1 MSINKSS
8 IFKFTNS
15 AGAAFEVQAPAGTT
29 YDAALAVFNQQ
40 LRTGGLTGVPVGG
53 LVNAVTQTEGG
64 LAAAASQISPAA
76 VSLAAEI
83 GNNIKL
89 PNQVG
94 VPPQTAITVSEFLN
108 TGVSSQ
114 TVGSVSTA
122 QVQGLVA
129 TTAAVVNQ
137 SSNVITTTNG
147 LGTYGLTADQLQT
160 AGLIKPGIADQVKQ
174 DPANAVSI
182 LSSPTSWTGKQGA
195 TDIQTILDDVN
206 LQTSTQQNLMS
217 NSYEQLKQNGTLNGN
232 ESADAVGPL
241 VNAATKYGVEPT
253 TQWLNN
259 NAPANVSSLISNF
272 VNSSTYGSTF
282 GVKNQNIAVGIGA
295 LSLGVVIAKGYVN
308 TVNRQSLNQATTA
321 VIGNPKIPTPN
332 FPSAG
337 ASTSRISDSAAQ
349 SAVTT
354 AVAALSS
361 VSPAQAIAAVNQE
374 IVRSG
379 GSPISVGYGG
389 ILRSADGSP
398 VLSGDGRPVTVG
410 GDSPTLGS
418 GITSADKAAMFG
430 GTGGGVGTGFG
441 AVAGTGQN
449 ATPSPAAGSIGQQLT
464 RSLSSLVQA
473 AKENPN
479 VTKAVLSS
487 LGLPGVAIGLALSL
501 AKNVAPAVAP
511 ATDQSAA
518 ETARL
523 AAAEANAWAN
533 EASAENSV
541 VPSSE
546 QKSADA
552 AQFGG
557 GDGPDGNGPPGSY
570 SNSLRDSPNDPSGG
584 GEGPP

>member
-1 MSINKSS
+1 MSINNVS

-29 YDAALAVFNQQ
+29 YDQALAVFNQQ
-40 LRTGGLTGVPVGG
+40 LNTGGLTGVPVGG

-64 LAAAASQISPAA
+64 LATAASQITPQSAA
-76 VSLAAEI
+76 LADQI

-89 PNQVG
+89 PNQIG
-94 VPPQTAITVSEFLN
+94 VPPPTAITVSEFLN
-108 TGVSSQ
+108 TSVSSQ

-137 SSNVITTTNG
+137 PANVVTATSG

-195 TDIQTILDDVN
+195 TDIQTILNDVN
-206 LQTSTQQNLMS
+206 LQTATQQNLMS

-232 ESADAVGPL
+232 ESANDVGPL

-259 NAPANVSSLISNF
+259 KAPANITTQISNF

-321 VIGNPKIPTPN
+321 VIGNPKIPSPN

-337 ASTSRISDSAAQ
+337 GSTNRISDSAAQ

-374 IVRSG
+374 ITRSG

-389 ILRSADGSP
+389 ILRTADGSP
-398 VLSGDGRPVTVG
+398 VLGGDGRPVTVG
-410 GDSPTLGS
+410 SENTTLGS
-418 GITSADKAAMFG
+418 GITSADKASMFSG
-430 GTGGGVGTGFG
+430 AATAGVTS
-441 AVAGTGQN
+441 TGQN
-449 ATPSPAAGSIGQQLT
+449 ATPAATGSF
-464 RSLSSLVQA
+464 SLSTAVSSLAQA
-473 AKENPN
+473 AKENP
-479 VTKAVLSS
+479 KAVAAA
-487 LGLPGVAIGLALSL
+487 LGFLGPIGFVAGLALKAAATL
-501 AKNVAPAVAP
+501 APPVAP
-511 ATDQSAA
+511 ATDESAA

-523 AAAEANAWAN
+523 AALEAAAWAK
-533 EASAENSV
+533 EAAAENAA

-552 AQFGG
+552 AQFS
-557 GDGPDGNGPPGSY
+557 GPAADSDGSY
-570 SNSLRDSPNDPSGG
+570 SNSLRDSPSDPSGG
-584 GEGPP
+584 GDGPP

>member
-8 IFKFTNS
+8 IWKFTNS

-29 YDAALAVFNQQ
+29 YDTALAVFNQQ
-40 LRTGGLTGVPVGG
+40 LRTGGLIGVPVGG

-94 VPPQTAITVSEFLN
+94 VPPQTAITVSQFLN
-108 TGVSSQ
+108 TGVNSQ
-114 TVGSVSTA
+114 TVGSVSSA

-129 TTAAVVNQ
+129 TTAAEVNQ

-259 NAPANVSSLISNF
+259 NAPANITTQISNF

-337 ASTSRISDSAAQ
+337 ASTNRISDSAAQ

-374 IVRSG
+374 ITRSG

-389 ILRSADGSP
+389 ILRTADGSP
-398 VLSGDGRPVTVG
+398 VLSGDGKPVTVG
-410 GDSPTLGS
+410 GENTTLGS

-430 GTGGGVGTGFG
+430 GAAGGTV
-441 AVAGTGQN
+441 VGTGQN
-449 ATPSPAAGSIGQQLT
+449 ATPAAGSIGQ
-464 RSLSSLVQA
+464 SLSQAVSSL
-473 AKENPN
+473 
-479 VTKAVLSS
+479 TKAVKDNPKAVAAA
-487 LGLPGVAIGLALSL
+487 LGFLGPVGFIAGLVLKATTT
-501 AKNVAPAVAP
+501 VAPAVAP
-511 ATDQSAA
+511 PATDSFPSAA
-518 ETARL
+518 DF
-523 AAAEANAWAN
+523 EATDWSK

-557 GDGPDGNGPPGSY
+557 PSPDGNGAEGSY
-570 SNSLRDSPNDPSGG
+570 SNSLRDAPNDPSGG

>member
-1 MSINKSS
+1 MSVNKSS
-8 IFKFTNS
+8 IWKFTNS
-15 AGAAFEVQAPAGTT
+15 AGAAFEVQAPAGTS
-29 YDAALAVFNQQ
+29 YDTALAVFNQQ
-40 LRTGGLTGVPVGG
+40 LRTGGLIGVPVGG

-64 LAAAASQISPAA
+64 LTTAASQISPAA
-76 VSLAAEI
+76 VSLAAQI

-137 SSNVITTTNG
+137 SANVITATNG
-147 LGTYGLTADQLQT
+147 LGTYGLTAEQLQT

-232 ESADAVGPL
+232 ESAESVGPL

-259 NAPANVSSLISNF
+259 NAPANITTQISNF

-308 TVNRQSLNQATTA
+308 TVNRQNLNQATTA

-337 ASTSRISDSAAQ
+337 ASTSRISDSAVQ

-374 IVRSG
+374 ITRSG

-389 ILRSADGSP
+389 ILRTADGSP
-398 VLSGDGRPVTVG
+398 VLSGDGKPVTVG
-410 GDSPTLGS
+410 GENTTLGS

-430 GTGGGVGTGFG
+430 GAAGGT
-441 AVAGTGQN
+441 VAGTGQN
-449 ATPSPAAGSIGQQLT
+449 ATPAAGSIGQ
-464 RSLSSLVQA
+464 SLSQAVSSLAKA

-479 VTKAVLSS
+479 FTKVA
-487 LGLPGVAIGLALSL
+487 LGLLGPAGFVLGLAL
-501 AKNVAPAVAP
+501 KVTTTVAPAVAP
-511 ATDQSAA
+511 TTTDSFPSAADFEATDWSKEA
-518 ETARL
+518 E
-523 AAAEANAWAN
+523 
-533 EASAENSV
+533 AENSV

-557 GDGPDGNGPPGSY
+557 PGPDGNGAEGSY
-570 SNSLRDSPNDPSGG
+570 SNSLRDSPSDSDPSGG
-584 GEGPP
+584 GDGPP

>member
-1 MSINKSS
+1 MS

-15 AGAAFEVQAPAGTT
+15 SGAAFEVQAPAGTS
-29 YDAALAVFNQQ
+29 YDDALAVFNQQ
-40 LRTGGLTGVPVGG
+40 YKTGGLTGVPVGG

-64 LAAAASQISPAA
+64 LAAAASQISKQA
-76 VSLAAEI
+76 LALAKQI

-94 VPPQTAITVSEFLN
+94 VPPQTAITVSDFVN

-122 QVQGLVA
+122 QIQGLVA
-129 TTAAVVNQ
+129 TTAAVVDQ
-137 SSNVITTTNG
+137 SSNVITATNG
-147 LGTYGLTADQLQT
+147 LGTYGLTADQLQL

-206 LQTSTQQNLMS
+206 LQTATQQNLMS

-232 ESADAVGPL
+232 ESAEAVGPL

-259 NAPANVSSLISNF
+259 NAPANITTQISNF

-282 GVKNQNIAVGIGA
+282 GVKNQNIAAGIGA

-332 FPSAG
+332 FPSSG
-337 ASTSRISDSAAQ
+337 SSTAKTSDSSAQ

-374 IVRSG
+374 ITRSG

-389 ILRSADGSP
+389 VLRTADGSP
-398 VLSGDGRPVTVG
+398 VLGSNGTPVTVG
-410 GDSPTLGS
+410 SESPTLGS

-430 GTGGGVGTGFG
+430 GTSFG
-441 AVAGTGQN
+441 AVTGTGQN
-449 ATPSPAAGSIGQQLT
+449 ATPAAGSIGQ
-464 RSLSSLVQA
+464 SLSRAVSSLTQA
-473 AKENPN
+473 AKDNP
-479 VTKAVLSS
+479 KAVAAA
-487 LGLPGVAIGLALSL
+487 LGFLGPLGFIAGLAFK
-501 AKNVAPAVAP
+501 ATTTVAPAVAP
-511 ATDQSAA
+511 VPNAFPSAADFEATDWSK
-518 ETARL
+518 
-523 AAAEANAWAN
+523 EAT
-533 EASAENSV
+533 AENSA

-557 GDGPDGNGPPGSY
+557 SEGADSNGAY
-570 SNSLRDSPNDPSGG
+570 SNSLSRSDPDPSGG
-584 GEGPP
+584 GDGPP

>member
-40 LRTGGLTGVPVGG
+40 LKTGGLIGVPVGG

-108 TGVSSQ
+108 TGVNSQ
-114 TVGSVSTA
+114 TVGSVSSA

-129 TTAAVVNQ
+129 TTAAEVNQ

-232 ESADAVGPL
+232 ESAEAVGPL

-259 NAPANVSSLISNF
+259 NAPANITTQISNF

-337 ASTSRISDSAAQ
+337 ASTNRISDSAAQ

-374 IVRSG
+374 ITRSG

-389 ILRSADGSP
+389 ILRTADGSP
-398 VLSGDGRPVTVG
+398 VLGGDGKPVTVG
-410 GDSPTLGS
+410 GENTTLGS
-418 GITSADKAAMFG
+418 GITSADKAAMFSGAAG
-430 GTGGGVGTGFG
+430 GTV
-441 AVAGTGQN
+441 VGTGQN
-449 ATPSPAAGSIGQQLT
+449 ATPAARSISQTLSQ
-464 RSLSSLVQA
+464 SVSSL
-473 AKENPN
+473 
-479 VTKAVLSS
+479 TKAVKDNPKAVAAA
-487 LGLPGVAIGLALSL
+487 LGFLGPIGFVAGLVLKATTT
-501 AKNVAPAVAP
+501 VAPAVAP
-511 ATDQSAA
+511 PATDSFPSAA
-518 ETARL
+518 DF
-523 AAAEANAWAN
+523 EATDWSK
-533 EASAENSV
+533 EATAENSV

-557 GDGPDGNGPPGSY
+557 PSPDGAGAEGSY

>member
-15 AGAAFEVQAPAGTT
+15 SGAAFEVQAPAGTS

-108 TGVSSQ
+108 TGVNSQ
-114 TVGSVSTA
+114 TVGSVSSA

-195 TDIQTILDDVN
+195 TDIQIILDDVN
-206 LQTSTQQNLMS
+206 LQTATQQDLMS

-337 ASTSRISDSAAQ
+337 ASTSRISDSAAE

-361 VSPAQAIAAVNQE
+361 VSPEQAIAAVNQE

-398 VLSGDGRPVTVG
+398 VLGGDGKPVNVG
-410 GDSPTLGS
+410 AASPTLGS

-430 GTGGGVGTGFG
+430 GTGFGVGTGVG

-449 ATPSPAAGSIGQQLT
+449 ATPAAGSIGKTLSQAV
-464 RSLSSLVQA
+464 SSLAKA

-479 VTKAVLSS
+479 FTKVA
-487 LGLPGVAIGLALSL
+487 LGLLGPAGLVLGLAL
-501 AKNVAPAVAP
+501 KVTTTVAPAVAP
-511 ATDQSAA
+511 TPTSGEFPSAADFEATDWAK
-518 ETARL
+518 E
-523 AAAEANAWAN
+523 AEA
-533 EASAENSV
+533 ENTVVPSP

-546 QKSADA
+546 QKTDA

-557 GDGPDGNGPPGSY
+557 PRPDGRGFEGSY
-570 SNSLRDSPNDPSGG
+570 SNSLRDSPPGDGGDSG
-584 GEGPP
+584 P

>member
-1 MSINKSS
+1 MSINTTNTTSVW
-8 IFKFTNS
+8 KFTNS
-15 AGAAFEVQAPAGTT
+15 AGAAFEVQAPAGTS
-29 YDAALAVFNQQ
+29 YDDALAVFNQQ
-40 LRTGGLTGVPVGG
+40 YKTGGLTGVPVGG

-64 LAAAASQISPAA
+64 LAAAASQISPQAL
-76 VSLAAEI
+76 SLAKQI

-89 PNQVG
+89 PNQIG
-94 VPPQTAITVSEFLN
+94 VPPQTAITVSDFLK
-108 TGVSSQ
+108 TGVNSQ
-114 TVGSVSTA
+114 TVGSVSSA

-129 TTAAVVNQ
+129 TTAAVVDQ
-137 SSNVITTTNG
+137 SANVITTTNG

-195 TDIQTILDDVN
+195 TDIQTILNDVG
-206 LQTSTQQNLMS
+206 LQTATQQNLMS

-232 ESADAVGPL
+232 ESAEAVGPL

-259 NAPANVSSLISNF
+259 NAPANITTQISNF
-272 VNSSTYGSTF
+272 INSSTYGSTF
-282 GVKNQNIAVGIGA
+282 GAKNQNIAVGIGA

-321 VIGNPKIPTPN
+321 VIGNPKIPSPN

-337 ASTSRISDSAAQ
+337 GSTNRISDSAAQ

-354 AVAALSS
+354 AVAALGS

-374 IVRSG
+374 ITRSG

-389 ILRSADGSP
+389 ILRTADGSP
-398 VLSGDGRPVTVG
+398 VLGGDGRPVTVG
-410 GDSPTLGS
+410 SENTTLGS
-418 GITSADKAAMFG
+418 GITSADKASMFSG
-430 GTGGGVGTGFG
+430 AATAGVT
-441 AVAGTGQN
+441 GTGQN
-449 ATPSPAAGSIGQQLT
+449 ATPAAGSIGQ
-464 RSLSSLVQA
+464 SLSKAVSSLTQA
-473 AKENPN
+473 AKDNP
-479 VTKAVLSS
+479 KAVAAA
-487 LGLPGVAIGLALSL
+487 LGFLGPIGFVAGLALK
-501 AKNVAPAVAP
+501 ATTTVAPAVAP
-511 ATDQSAA
+511 VPAAFPSAADFEATDWSK
-518 ETARL
+518 
-523 AAAEANAWAN
+523 EAT
-533 EASAENSV
+533 AENNP

-557 GDGPDGNGPPGSY
+557 GDGPDGLGPPGSY
-570 SNSLRDSPNDPSGG
+570 SNSLRNNSDPPGG
-584 GEGPP
+584 GDGPP

>member
-15 AGAAFEVQAPAGTT
+15 AGAAFQVQAPAGTS

-108 TGVSSQ
+108 TGVNSQ
-114 TVGSVSTA
+114 TVGSVSSA

-206 LQTSTQQNLMS
+206 LQTATQQDLMS

-259 NAPANVSSLISNF
+259 NAPANVTTQISNF

-337 ASTSRISDSAAQ
+337 ASTPRISDSAAE

-354 AVAALSS
+354 AVAALNS
-361 VSPAQAIAAVNQE
+361 VSPEQAIAAVNQE
-374 IVRSG
+374 ITRSG

-398 VLSGDGRPVTVG
+398 VLGGDGKPVNVG
-410 GDSPTLGS
+410 AASPTLGS
-418 GITSADKAAMFG
+418 GITSADKASMFG
-430 GTGGGVGTGFG
+430 GTGVG

-449 ATPSPAAGSIGQQLT
+449 ATPAAGSIGKTLSQAV
-464 RSLSSLVQA
+464 SSLATA
-473 AKENPN
+473 AKENPA
-479 VTKAVLSS
+479 VTKAVLSAFGP
-487 LGLPGVAIGLALSL
+487 LGFAVGLALSVT
-501 AKNVAPAVAP
+501 KTVAPAVAP
-511 ATDQSAA
+511 TPTPTSGEFPSAADFEATDWAK
-518 ETARL
+518 E
-523 AAAEANAWAN
+523 AEA
-533 EASAENSV
+533 ENTVVPSP

-546 QKSADA
+546 QKTDA

-557 GDGPDGNGPPGSY
+557 PRPDGRGFEGSY
-570 SNSLRDSPNDPSGG
+570 SNSLRDSPPGDGGDSG
-584 GEGPP
+584 P

>member
-15 AGAAFEVQAPAGTT
+15 AGAAFQVQAPAGTT

-40 LRTGGLTGVPVGG
+40 LRTGGLTGIPVGG

-108 TGVSSQ
+108 TGVNSQ
-114 TVGSVSTA
+114 TVGSVSSA

-206 LQTSTQQNLMS
+206 LQTATQQDLMS

-337 ASTSRISDSAAQ
+337 ASTSRISDSTAE

-354 AVAALSS
+354 AIAALSS
-361 VSPAQAIAAVNQE
+361 VSPEQAIAAVNQE
-374 IVRSG
+374 ITRSG

-398 VLSGDGRPVTVG
+398 VLGGDGKPVNVG
-410 GDSPTLGS
+410 AASPTLGS
-418 GITSADKAAMFG
+418 GITAADKAAMFG
-430 GTGGGVGTGFG
+430 GTGFGVGTGVG

-449 ATPSPAAGSIGQQLT
+449 ATPAAGSIGQTLS
-464 RSLSSLVQA
+464 RAVSSLTQA
-473 AKENPN
+473 AKDNP
-479 VTKAVLSS
+479 KAVAAA
-487 LGLPGVAIGLALSL
+487 LGFLGPVGFIAGIALK
-501 AKNVAPAVAP
+501 ATTTVAPAVAQP
-511 ATDQSAA
+511 TTDSFPSAADFEATDWSKEA
-518 ETARL
+518 E
-523 AAAEANAWAN
+523 
-533 EASAENSV
+533 AENSV
-541 VPSSE
+541 VPSSDE
-546 QKSADA
+546 KSADA

-557 GDGPDGNGPPGSY
+557 PSPDGRGFEGSY
-570 SNSLRDSPNDPSGG
+570 ANSLRDSPPSDGSDS
-584 GEGPP
+584 GP

>member
-15 AGAAFEVQAPAGTT
+15 AGAAFEVQAPAGTS

-354 AVAALSS
+354 AAAALSS

-374 IVRSG
+374 ITRSG

-389 ILRSADGSP
+389 ILRTADGSP
-398 VLSGDGRPVTVG
+398 VLGGDGKPVTVG
-410 GDSPTLGS
+410 GENTTLGS

-430 GTGGGVGTGFG
+430 GAAGGT
-441 AVAGTGQN
+441 VAGTGQN
-449 ATPSPAAGSIGQQLT
+449 ATPAAGSIGQ
-464 RSLSSLVQA
+464 SLSQAVSSLAKA

-479 VTKAVLSS
+479 FTKVA
-487 LGLPGVAIGLALSL
+487 LGLLGPAGFVLGLAL
-501 AKNVAPAVAP
+501 KVTTTVAPAVAP
-511 ATDQSAA
+511 TTTDSFPSAADFEATDWSKEA
-518 ETARL
+518 E
-523 AAAEANAWAN
+523 
-533 EASAENSV
+533 AENSV

-557 GDGPDGNGPPGSY
+557 PGPDGNGAEGSY
-570 SNSLRDSPNDPSGG
+570 SNSLRDSPSDSDPSGG
-584 GEGPP
+584 GDGPP